1 VDSGAVVIIVQR
13 LLLVLVEEALSKLL
27 FCVLELFW
35 FCFVPPCA
43 AGFSSGRCSG
53 CIRRLLSAFWCVAAG
68 VCHCCSDV
76 VRPIGVFRGLLA
88 RLWYARLGLV
98 GNLLL

>member
-1 VDSGAVVIIVQR
+1 VDSGAVVIIVQQ

-27 FCVLELFW
+27 LLLCGCWCVSLH
-35 FCFVPPCA
+35 
-43 AGFSSGRCSG
+43 SSG
-53 CIRRLLSAFWCVAAG
+53 
-68 VCHCCSDV
+68 V
-76 VRPIGVFRGLLA
+76 VRTIGVFRGLLA